1 MDNKRKVFLTG
12 FLLVNSIHWG
22 SVVLTALLE
31 NIVGMFIDY
40 NQLPWFRLVILIIEI
55 LFIIRFLEKKLNN
68 IEINEQS
75 FLRLIAFSV
84 ILFISAQFYHLYDYS
99 PGFCGNA
106 LLDGSL
112 DDFFHSRSEN
122 LSYVHII
129 ETILISISIIYYA
142 LKEIKKRT

>member
-1 MDNKRKVFLTG
+1 MNNKKAIFLTG
-12 FLLVNSIHWG
+12 FLVVNSIHWG
-22 SVVLTALLE
+22 SAVLTALLE
-31 NIVGMFIDY
+31 NIVGMFIEY

-55 LFIIRFLEKKLNN
+55 LFIIRFLEKKLNTLD
-68 IEINEQS
+68 INDQS

-84 ILFISAQFYHLYDYS
+84 ILFISAQFDHYYDYS

-112 DDFFHSRSEN
+112 DDFFSSRNSN
-122 LSYVHII
+122 LNYVHII
-129 ETILISISIIYYA
+129 ETILLSLGIVYYS